1 MKTIK
6 TTSILSARILLLI
19 TMIQPLEWTG
29 SFGILLSKNGRD
41 QESGHSRAFV
51 CTSEPFLFTLLSKL
65 ELCQIG
71 GSYIRSVLRMQ
82 ELFIPQKRKD
92 LEWLV
97 RTS

>member
-29 SFGILLSKNGRD
+29 SFGILLSKNGRED

-51 CTSEPFLFTLLSKL
+51 CTSKPFLFTVLINLNYVRLVVVISDQYLEFRNCFFSK
-65 ELCQIG
+65 
-71 GSYIRSVLRMQ
+71 
-82 ELFIPQKRKD
+82 KKK
-92 LEWLV
+92 
-97 RTS
+97 